1 MLIGSNLM
9 HAQRYVREASDELMI
24 KLFKCECWTESG
36 GPVAFSIPFCE
47 SVEMGQTACER
58 YQEKYSSEGSQ
69 VSPLLSASGSDI
81 MFTFVR
87 MGLTGETTMD
97 PIPAPPKAVKA
108 SELPSSTHSSHS
120 SLTQRWA
127 LVCCCHC
134 IALHCRRLCFQMSGA
149 ETHLSLLLTQQN
161 HG

>member
-69 VSPLLSASGSDI
+69 VSPLLTASVSDI

-108 SELPSSTHSSHS
+108 SELLRVRIPPTLHSHNGG
-120 SLTQRWA
+120 LWCVA
-127 LVCCCHC
+127 V
-134 IALHCRRLCFQMSGA
+134 IALHCIAGGCAFKCRAQRRTYRCC
-149 ETHLSLLLTQQN
+149 
-161 HG
+161 